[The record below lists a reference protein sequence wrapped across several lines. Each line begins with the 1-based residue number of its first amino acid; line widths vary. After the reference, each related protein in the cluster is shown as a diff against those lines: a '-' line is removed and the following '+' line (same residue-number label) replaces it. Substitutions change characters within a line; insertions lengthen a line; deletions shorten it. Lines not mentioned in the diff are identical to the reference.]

1 MPEAAPSASALSP
14 SVQKA
19 HPAVPEAA
27 AAASAATPAVN
38 SEDPMSWTQDLGRV
52 SVRLSP
58 ADSSKAIKLP
68 SNFESVGFVVNDG
81 LRLQRTHNRVIS
93 QSGIAQL
100 KNKKGNTYMLS
111 IVFCIVTP
119 MLC

>member
-1 MPEAAPSASALSP
+1 MQRELPLALKGP
-14 SVQKA
+14 PVGQ
-19 HPAVPEAA
+19 
-27 AAASAATPAVN
+27 
-38 SEDPMSWTQDLGRV
+38 SELPLGSMSWTQDLGRV

-58 ADSSKAIKLP
+58 ADSSKTIKLP
-68 SNFESVGFVVNDG
+68 SDFGSVGFSVNDG